1 MSLSITIAEVMATFT
16 GEVQLILLGLLY
28 VKTIFVY
35 LHLLYVKTIFVYLHL
50 GASHLSIEI

>member
-1 MSLSITIAEVMATFT
+1 MSLSITIAEVKATFT

-35 LHLLYVKTIFVYLHL
+35 LHL